1 MAPIWRRLETI
12 FQERYPSLFASLNPP
27 ATVEQLDAFEKTTR
41 LNLPADVRDSYLL
54 HDGSTGVGGYGEGDG
69 PLLFCGYRW
78 ATLSEARERWQEY
91 YDVDPYD
98 ELDDSA
104 YSYTEAELPDC
115 WAADKVRPWN
125 MVFSPRWFP
134 IGRRGNDSHG
144 GWFID
149 LLPGPKGHHGQ
160 LIEKLTGATSLVLVA
175 LPTTWSRWQTAL
187 NVERLSTSRAITTGP
202 LRCGATKLAA
212 KVFCRRSLVSSCQV
226 MHACQSGLRGVSPTP
241 V

>member
-27 ATVEQLDAFEKTTR
+27 ATVDQLDAFEKTTR
-41 LNLPADVRDSYLL
+41 LNLPTDVRDSYLL
-54 HDGSTGVGGYGEGDG
+54 HDGCTGVGGYGEGDG

-160 LIEKLTGATSLVLVA
+160 LIEKLTGATSLVVTSSFADYLVA
-175 LPTTWSRWQTAL
+175 LADSL
-187 NVERLSTSRAITTGP
+187 ERGEIEHLKGDNDWSTSMWRYKA
-202 LRCGATKLAA
+202 
-212 KVFCRRSLVSSCQV
+212 
-226 MHACQSGLRGVSPTP
+226 SGKGFLSPEFG
-241 V
+241 